1 MSLSKKEL
9 RSMLAKLALPFGTE
23 MSKDNLIKN
32 VSDALIDEQVETA
45 GQMLSQIE
53 NEENVDD

>member
-1 MSLSKKEL
+1 MLVEL
-9 RSMLAKLALPFGTE
+9 AFLFGTE
-23 MSKDNLIKN
+23 ISKDNLIKN